1 MDFNELYPSKFLKAC
16 DLTGPMPVK
25 IASVTREAIN
35 GEQKVVMAFATGE
48 KSLILNK
55 TNGRAVSKLYGSDT
69 KGWIGKEITLVATQ
83 VDFKGDLVDAI
94 RIRTAPQKVAAR
106 PTAAEEPFDD
116 AVPF

>member
-16 DLTGPMPVK
+16 DLTGPMPIK

-69 KGWIGKEITLVATQ
+69 KGWIGKEVVLIATQ

-94 RIRTAPQKVAAR
+94 RIRTAPQRVVARQA
-106 PTAAEEPFDD
+106 TADAEFDD
-116 AVPF
+116 SIPL